1 MKENIFPT
9 KDEFIKLAKTSTF
22 PKAKAANLIP
32 VYQEILADTETPI
45 RVFKAL
51 RPDRYSF
58 LLESVEGGERWS
70 RYSFMGTIFPDY

>member
-9 KDEFIKLAKTSTF
+9 KDEFIKL
-22 PKAKAANLIP
+22 AKAANLIP

-58 LLESVEGGERWS
+58 LLESVEG
-70 RYSFMGTIFPDY
+70 